1 MNFLITALMI
11 ITALV
16 MILMLAMVLVEKC
29 CGIKPSHAAHKCK
42 RMCKGK
48 QRVVDQSQVESDDS
62 IHSIRSIHSIHRLS
76 TRARSKVST
85 GSSSKFNQVMPID
98 AVEEFQRDGEE
109 PTDNAEVDV

>member
-1 MNFLITALMI
+1 VSALEGDQNPTMNFLITALMI

-48 QRVVDQSQVESDDS
+48 QRVVDHSQVESDDS
-62 IHSIRSIHSIHRLS
+62 IHNDS
-76 TRARSKVST
+76 

-98 AVEEFQRDGEE
+98 AVEEVHRDGEE
-109 PTDNAEVDV
+109 SNNGEVDV

>member
-1 MNFLITALMI
+1 MKMIMTSLMVFTALIM
-11 ITALV
+11 L
-16 MILMLAMVLVEKC
+16 LMLMMVLVEKC

-62 IHSIRSIHSIHRLS
+62 IHNDS
-76 TRARSKVST
+76 

-98 AVEEFQRDGEE
+98 AVEEIQRDGEE
-109 PTDNAEVDV
+109 PNDAEVDV

>member
-11 ITALV
+11 MTALV

-48 QRVVDQSQVESDDS
+48 QRVVDHSQVESDDS
-62 IHSIRSIHSIHRLS
+62 IHNDS
-76 TRARSKVST
+76 
-85 GSSSKFNQVMPID
+85 GSSSKFNQVMPFD
-98 AVEEFQRDGEE
+98 AVEKIQRDGEE
-109 PTDNAEVDV
+109 PNDAEVDV